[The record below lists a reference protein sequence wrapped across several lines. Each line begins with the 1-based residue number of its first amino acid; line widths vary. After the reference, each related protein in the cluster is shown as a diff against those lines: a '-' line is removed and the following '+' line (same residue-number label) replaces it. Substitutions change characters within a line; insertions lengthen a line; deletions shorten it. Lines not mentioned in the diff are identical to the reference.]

1 MHYAVLF
8 FHDAALLE
16 KRRSF
21 DGIDWFW
28 YIVESLWTF
37 SNLQG
42 APLPA
47 LPLPPFIR
55 ANFLYLYAMKWNIDQ
70 ANEINKLHKA

>member
-1 MHYAVLF
+1 MFMDALSQMRYAVLF

-28 YIVESLWTF
+28 
-37 SNLQG
+37 
-42 APLPA
+42 
-47 LPLPPFIR
+47 
-55 ANFLYLYAMKWNIDQ
+55 
-70 ANEINKLHKA
+70 